1 MAVTLRKT
9 SMETRGEK
17 NFIKMP
23 LFAARKYD
31 RLTDVKG
38 VNNSF
43 SKMAG
48 YVATQHTQG
57 RLLDVGTGPGRLLL
71 ELKEQIPGIELH
83 GLDISASM
91 LKIARK
97 RVGEDV
103 DLKLGNITKTDYPN
117 DYFDC
122 IVCSGSFYNWDNPI
136 EGLNE
141 IYRILKPGQKA
152 FLFETT
158 RDYDPELLGI
168 NLHNN
173 LAEYGQL
180 RRIMSIMFLK
190 KQLKMTYS
198 TAEYNQLV
206 LRSKFRDS
214 YSIVR
219 DVLGSLPIY
228 VRIELT
234 K

>member
-1 MAVTLRKT
+1 
-9 SMETRGEK
+9 METRGEK

-31 RLTDVKG
+31 RLTDIKG
-38 VNNSF
+38 VNSSF
-43 SKMAG
+43 TKMAG
-48 YVATQHTQG
+48 YVAARFTEG
-57 RLLDVGTGPGRLLL
+57 RLLDVGTGPGRLLV
-71 ELKEQIPGIELH
+71 ELKEQIPGMELH

-91 LKIARK
+91 LKIAA
-97 RVGEDV
+97 E
-103 DLKLGNITKTDYPN
+103 KLGGKAVLKEGNISKTDYPD

-122 IVCSGSFYNWDNPI
+122 VVCSGSFYNWDAPI
-136 EGLNE
+136 DGLNE

-158 RDYDPELLGI
+158 RDYDPDLLNI
-168 NLHNN
+168 NMQNN
-173 LAEYGQL
+173 LAGYGQL
-180 RRIMSIMFLK
+180 RRFMSVMFLK

-206 LRSKFRDS
+206 LQSKFRDS

-219 DVLGSLPIY
+219 DVLGNLPIY
-228 VRIELT
+228 VRIELI

>member
-1 MAVTLRKT
+1 
-9 SMETRGEK
+9 METRGEK

-23 LFAARKYD
+23 LFAARRYD
-31 RLTDVKG
+31 RLTNNTG
-38 VNNSF
+38 VNSSF

-48 YVATQHTQG
+48 YVAARFTEG

-71 ELKEQIPGIELH
+71 ELQEQVPGMELH

-91 LKIARK
+91 LKIARD
-97 RVGEDV
+97 RLGEV
-103 DLKLGNITKTDYPN
+103 VELKLGNICASGYPD

-122 IVCSGSFYNWDNPI
+122 VLCSGSFYNWDMPVD
-136 EGLNE
+136 GLNE

-152 FLFETT
+152 YLFETT
-158 RDYDPELLGI
+158 RDYDPEMLNI
-168 NLHNN
+168 NLQNN
-173 LAEYGQL
+173 LKGYGQF
-180 RRIMSIMFLK
+180 RRLLSIMFLK

-198 TAEYNQLV
+198 TAEYNQLF
-206 LRSKFRDS
+206 LQSKFRDS

-228 VRIELT
+228 VQIELV

>member
-1 MAVTLRKT
+1 
-9 SMETRGEK
+9 METRGEK

-31 RLTDVKG
+31 RLTDIKG
-38 VNNSF
+38 VNSSF
-43 SKMAG
+43 TKMAG
-48 YVATQHTQG
+48 YVAARFTEG
-57 RLLDVGTGPGRLLL
+57 RLLDVGTGPGRLLV
-71 ELKEQIPGIELH
+71 ELKEQIPRMELH

-91 LKIARK
+91 LKIAAEK
-97 RVGEDV
+97 LGVQAV
-103 DLKLGNITKTDYPN
+103 LKEGNITKTDYPA

-122 IVCSGSFYNWDNPI
+122 IVCTGSFYNWDNPI
-136 EGLNE
+136 DGLNE
-141 IYRILKPGQKA
+141 MFRILKPGQKA
-152 FLFETT
+152 YLFETT
-158 RDYDPELLGI
+158 RDYDPDLLNI
-168 NLHNN
+168 NMQNN
-173 LAEYGQL
+173 LAGYGQL
-180 RRIMSIMFLK
+180 RRFMSIMFLK

-206 LRSKFRDS
+206 LQSKFRDS

-219 DVLGSLPIY
+219 DVLGNLPIY

>member
-1 MAVTLRKT
+1 
-9 SMETRGEK
+9 METRGEK

-31 RLTDVKG
+31 RLTDIKG
-38 VNNSF
+38 VNSSF
-43 SKMAG
+43 TKMAG
-48 YVATQHTQG
+48 YVAARFTEG

-71 ELKEQIPGIELH
+71 ELKEQIPGMELH

-91 LKIARK
+91 LKIAAEK
-97 RVGEDV
+97 
-103 DLKLGNITKTDYPN
+103 LKGQAVLNEGNITKTDYPD

-122 IVCSGSFYNWDNPI
+122 VVCSGSFYNWDAPI
-136 EGLNE
+136 DGLNE

-152 FLFETT
+152 YLFETT
-158 RDYDPELLGI
+158 RDYDPDLLNI
-168 NLHNN
+168 NMQNN
-173 LAEYGQL
+173 LAGYGQL
-180 RRIMSIMFLK
+180 RRFMSIMFLK

-206 LRSKFRDS
+206 LQSKFRDS

-219 DVLGSLPIY
+219 DVLGNLPIY

>member
-1 MAVTLRKT
+1 
-9 SMETRGEK
+9 METRGEK

-23 LFAARKYD
+23 LFAARRYD
-31 RLTDVKG
+31 RLTDIRG

-43 SKMAG
+43 AKMAG
-48 YVATQHTQG
+48 YVAEHFTEG

-71 ELKEQIPGIELH
+71 ELKEQIPGMELH

-91 LKIARK
+91 LKIAAQRLDGQA
-97 RVGEDV
+97 V
-103 DLKLGNITKTDYPN
+103 LKEGNITRTGYPD

-122 IVCSGSFYNWDNPI
+122 IVCSGSFYNWDAPV

-141 IYRILKPGQKA
+141 IYRILKPGEKA
-152 FLFETT
+152 FIFETT
-158 RDYDPELLGI
+158 RDYDPDLLNI
-168 NLHNN
+168 NMQNN
-173 LAEYGQL
+173 LAGYGQF

-198 TAEYNQLV
+198 TAEFNQL
-206 LRSKFRDS
+206 LLQSKFRDS

-219 DVLGSLPIY
+219 DVLGGLPIY

>member
-1 MAVTLRKT
+1 
-9 SMETRGEK
+9 METRGEK

-31 RLTDVKG
+31 RLTDIKG

-43 SKMAG
+43 AKMAG
-48 YVATQHTQG
+48 YIAVRFTEG
-57 RLLDVGTGPGRLLL
+57 RLLDVGTGPGRLLV
-71 ELKEQIPGIELH
+71 ELKEQIPGMELH
-83 GLDISASM
+83 GLDISTSM
-91 LKIARK
+91 LKIAAK
-97 RVGEDV
+97 GLGGQAV
-103 DLKLGNITKTDYPN
+103 LKEGNITQTGYPD

-122 IVCSGSFYNWDNPI
+122 IICSGSFYNWDAPVD
-136 EGLNE
+136 GLNE

-152 FLFETT
+152 YLFETT
-158 RDYDPELLGI
+158 RDYDPDLLNI
-168 NLHNN
+168 NMQNN
-173 LAEYGQL
+173 LAGYGQL
-180 RRIMSIMFLK
+180 RRIMTIMFLK

-206 LRSKFRDS
+206 LQSKFRDS